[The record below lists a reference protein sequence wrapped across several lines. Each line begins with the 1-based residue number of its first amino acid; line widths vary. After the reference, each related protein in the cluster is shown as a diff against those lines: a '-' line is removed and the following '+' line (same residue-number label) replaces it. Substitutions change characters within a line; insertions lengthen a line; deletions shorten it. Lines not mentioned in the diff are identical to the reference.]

1 MVVAGAARPQ
11 ELNMDTS
18 TQSKHTPGPC
28 GDRHEID
35 RAYSEAHERIRNAA
49 PDLLAACEAGLREWS
64 LHEKADENAA
74 RLCDMLRAA
83 IAKARGGV
91 A

>member
-1 MVVAGAARPQ
+1 MAESQG
-11 ELNMDTS
+11 
-18 TQSKHTPGPC
+18 KHTPGPC

-49 PDLLAACEAGLREWS
+49 PDLLKALEAAYPMLEA
-64 LHEKADENAA
+64 HE
-74 RLCDMLRAA
+74 RSGCDCPDSEASRMARAA
-83 IAKARGGV
+83 IAKARG